1 MYVVTLSIWIT
12 IVTHLFCWTVSDCFP
27 NKIERESSSDITPGE
42 VDDLFA
48 SGGEEP
54 PAKRL
59 KQQDRIDLICLIC
72 EIKTVFTC
80 LHSAGTGLL
89 SVLTFSMAASWHHP
103 WDPGPLSHADHL
115 TCCHIVTPHN
125 QLTGITQT
133 HWFRSSATLK
143 QKRLTIWGYVHSV
156 CHTVDHRWNWY
167 VSKKYRKTRL
177 IVSSKSITYGTVLVY
192 TTSKDHVVSK
202 TVCCCLLAGPSRHC
216 GRC

>member
-1 MYVVTLSIWIT
+1 MTCLPLAARSPQRRDSSSRTGSIWVAWFVKSKLCLLAF
-12 IVTHLFCWTVSDCFP
+12 IVLALLS
-27 NKIERESSSDITPGE
+27 
-42 VDDLFA
+42 
-48 SGGEEP
+48 
-54 PAKRL
+54 
-59 KQQDRIDLICLIC
+59 
-72 EIKTVFTC
+72 
-80 LHSAGTGLL
+80 GLL
-89 SVLTFSMAASWHHP
+89 SVLTLSMAASWHHP

-177 IVSSKSITYGTVLVY
+177 IISSKSITYGTVLVY

-202 TVCCCLLAGPSRHC
+202 TVSCCLLAGPSRHFGSC
-216 GRC
+216 